1 MTNPDIL
8 TQLQQKYQNHLTHE
22 KQLIQQ
28 EIQLIK
34 EVIQ

>member
-8 TQLQQKYQNHLTHE
+8 TQTQQKHQNHLTQE
-22 KQLIQQ
+22 QQLIQQ